1 VSFLQAKHQL
11 CCLVF
16 VWAVLAGL
24 GCRQGTVVS
33 TGTEQ
38 GVDPELENRRLA
50 SSIKRLEQ
58 DKEQLEQQVNTL
70 AGLPET
76 VDAAQFFRLRDVKL
90 TKRTGLYDKD
100 KDGSCEKLIVYIKP
114 LDQDGDVIKA
124 AARVDVQL
132 WDLNADGAEA
142 LLSTWAVEPE
152 QLRKMWFSTM
162 LSINYRLM
170 FDLPEKA
177 VSLQG
182 PLTVKV
188 VFTDLLSGVVFNQHA
203 LVKKH

>member
-1 VSFLQAKHQL
+1 VSFFQAKHQIIVL
-11 CCLVF
+11 MLGAGL
-16 VWAVLAGL
+16 AVL
-24 GCRQGTVVS
+24 GCRPNASQS
-33 TGTEQ
+33 TGPAQ

-50 SSIKRLEQ
+50 SSIKSLEQ
-58 DKEQLEQQVNTL
+58 DKERLEQQINTL
-70 AGLPET
+70 AGLPDT
-76 VDAAQFFRLRDVKL
+76 VNAAKFFRLRDVTL

-100 KDGSCEKLIVYIKP
+100 KDGICEKLIVYIQP
-114 LDQDGDVIKA
+114 LDQDGDVVKA
-124 AARVDVQL
+124 AARVAVQL
-132 WDLNADGAEA
+132 WDLNTNSAEA
-142 LLSTWAVEPE
+142 LLGTWAVEPE

>member
-1 VSFLQAKHQL
+1 
-11 CCLVF
+11 
-16 VWAVLAGL
+16 VLAGL
-24 GCRQGTVVS
+24 GCRQGAVVS

-70 AGLPET
+70 AGLPDT
-76 VDAAQFFRLRDVKL
+76 VNAAQFFRLQDVKL

-100 KDGSCEKLIVYIKP
+100 KDGTCEKLIVYIKP
-114 LDQDGDVIKA
+114 LDLDGDVIKA

-142 LLSTWAVEPE
+142 LHGTWAVEPE

-162 LSINYRLM
+162 MSINYRLV
-170 FDLPEKA
+170 FDLPDKA
-177 VSLQG
+177 VPLQG

-188 VFTDLLSGVVFNQHA
+188 VFTDLLSGGVFNLNA
-203 LVKKH
+203 LAKKH